1 MGGISSR
8 SISFL
13 ICAVANASTPGS
25 PAIIAGIG
33 AEGLP
38 TRFKWRWSIFFLLT
52 MSSPQNVKNRR
63 ASTPAILAALARLG
77 FGDPGDL
84 RDELRRTIREEFVD
98 GLDRCFRALADL
110 AEPGA
115 RARLGFDG
123 ARRVDHFPMLVG
135 ELYAHLCCV
144 LPRELF

>member
-63 ASTPAILAALARLG
+63 ASTPAMRAALARISPGYAMSKLPFEQITLKLRFFSVRESVIG
-77 FGDPGDL
+77 FS
-84 RDELRRTIREEFVD
+84 
-98 GLDRCFRALADL
+98 
-110 AEPGA
+110 
-115 RARLGFDG
+115 
-123 ARRVDHFPMLVG
+123 
-135 ELYAHLCCV
+135 
-144 LPRELF
+144 